1 MSSKSPV
8 KLSVKNNMF
17 YLEEGM
23 LELYVYQDYME
34 KNSAKIVGTK
44 VESLGL
50 LPVALFKD
58 NKATKPTWQ
67 GH

>member
-1 MSSKSPV
+1 MASKSPV

-44 VESLGL
+44 VESL
-50 LPVALFKD
+50 
-58 NKATKPTWQ
+58 
-67 GH
+67 